1 MEGVPEKVLQRF
13 VLEEYKIFQ
22 KYFDAKISYVRYNQP
37 IDTYPDLYFVLEDK
51 REIPV
56 EVEWKTS
63 NFLSHKHDSD
73 ILIQQK
79 GFIFVGII
87 EPDVDVGSIK
97 QFLIPLD
104 KFEKWFEKNSQKL
117 ITETTKSLHE
127 IDQKRELPKL
137 WFTYLSAKGNSIK
150 HFQTGLKHQVWGV
163 TKTYK
168 VRSESSIGDVK
179 EEDLIAFI
187 GIGKGFPGRI
197 PLSDWIKKSFK
208 GYFEHIYVFRV
219 TSDYYPNESKIWETS
234 PKGKWKDELYPHR
247 FHFNNSPLLIMK
259 NIKINQLGLTTKK
272 ELHSLVFS
280 NFRKCESHTL
290 VDIMH
295 NGENLNL
302 EELKSELEH
311 ISKITDKMKD

>member
-1 MEGVPEKVLQRF
+1 MEWIPEKVLQRF
-13 VLEEYKIFQ
+13 VLEEFQIFQ
-22 KYFDAKISYVRYNQP
+22 KYFDVKISYVRYNQP
-37 IDTYPDLYFVLEDK
+37 MDRYPDLYFVLEDK

-63 NFLSHKHDSD
+63 NFDHNPDV
-73 ILIQQK
+73 LIQQN

-97 QFLIPLD
+97 QVVIPLD
-104 KFEKWFEKNSQKL
+104 KFEKWFEKNAQKL
-117 ITETTKSLHE
+117 VVETTKSLHE

-168 VRSESSIGDVK
+168 VRSQSSIGDVNK
-179 EEDLIAFI
+179 EDLIAFI
-187 GIGKGFPGRI
+187 GVAKGFNGRI

-208 GYFEHIYVFRV
+208 GYFEKIYLFRV
-219 TSDYYPNESKIWETS
+219 TSDYYFNESKIWETS
-234 PKGKWKDELYPHR
+234 PKGKWKNELYPHR
-247 FHFNNSPLLIMK
+247 FHFDNTPLVIMK
-259 NIKINQLGLTTKK
+259 NIKINQLGLTSKK

-280 NFRKCESHTL
+280 NFRNCDSHTL

-295 NGENLNL
+295 KGENLNP
-302 EELKSELEH
+302 EELKLELEH
-311 ISKITDKMKD
+311 ISKITDKKKD